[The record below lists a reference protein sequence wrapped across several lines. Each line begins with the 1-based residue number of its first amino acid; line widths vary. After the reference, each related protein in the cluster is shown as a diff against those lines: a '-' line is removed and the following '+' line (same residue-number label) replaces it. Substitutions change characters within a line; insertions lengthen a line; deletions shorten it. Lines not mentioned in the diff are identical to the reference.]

1 MPTVFEAKSGSAE
14 TSKPQSFHRLLHSFC
29 FRPSLRFETQADD
42 EIVVLVLRA
51 HPVTQLAWIFTSLII
66 FLLPFFFNIF
76 LINNLSVQQIVF
88 INLFWYGFFFSYV
101 FINVLNYLFNVG
113 IITNQRVVDVDFSNV
128 LYKEFTASSI
138 SKIEDV
144 TVKSGGFTA
153 SFFNY
158 GDLFIQTAGTEANIE
173 FINIPSPT
181 EAAQIINLLM
191 RTNRGH

>member
-1 MPTVFEAKSGSAE
+1 MPTVFKAKTLPSS
-14 TSKPQSFHRLLHSFC
+14 SHRLLHSFC
-29 FRPSLRFETQADD
+29 LHPSLRFETQAGD
-42 EIVVLVLRA
+42 ETVILVLRA
-51 HPVTQLAWIFTSLII
+51 HPITQIPWIITALII
-66 FLLPFFFNIF
+66 LILPFFFNIF
-76 LINNLSVQQIVF
+76 LINNLPFQQTLF
-88 INLFWYGFFFSYV
+88 INFFWYSFLFSYI
-101 FINVLNYLFNVG
+101 FLNLLNYLFNVG
-113 IITNQRVVDVDFSNV
+113 IITNQRIIDVDFHQI

-158 GDLFIQTAGTEANIE
+158 GNLFVQTAGTEANIE

-181 EAAQIINLLM
+181 EAAQIINHLM